1 MGGEMRHLVGI
12 REHGDARA
20 GVPETGH
27 SMDESLP
34 STSLALGGRAPPP
47 VHGSASVGRGV
58 SMQVDVLAVEQMK
71 VMWASPTFIQKYGS
85 ARTFEELLP
94 NPQEFRQ
101 WLIRNADAVWSG
113 DQSPG
118 KHDFGGL
125 VVGKRQQAQL
135 RLVKALFLQPEVL
148 DQILSETSDR
158 STYRVSVR
166 FEGRLSGGSDSS
178 SDGNS
183 SIGSSRSSRSRGT
196 SPRRERLSLDRIQAR
211 PAPAEVEPSLPLEL
225 AQLDLVVRTG
235 VVRI

>member
-125 VVGKRQQAQL
+125 VVGKRQGAKL
-135 RLVKALFLQPEVL
+135 RLVKVLFLQPEVL
-148 DQILSETSDR
+148 DRILSKAGDR
-158 STYRVSVR
+158 STYRVSIR
-166 FEGRLSGGSDSS
+166 LEGRLSGGPDSS

-183 SIGSSRSSRSRGT
+183 SSASSSSSRSRGT
-196 SPRRERLSLDRIQAR
+196 SPRRVRLSLDRIQAR